1 MKQQQESE
9 EDLDKADPS
18 PNAENAALNIL
29 NTIMCLSFLLCG
41 RMIRIPPPQVVSSG
55 SIFLTTEFCNLVSF

>member
-41 RMIRIPPPQVVSSG
+41 RMIRIPPPPGCKFWIYISYNWV
-55 SIFLTTEFCNLVSF
+55 L